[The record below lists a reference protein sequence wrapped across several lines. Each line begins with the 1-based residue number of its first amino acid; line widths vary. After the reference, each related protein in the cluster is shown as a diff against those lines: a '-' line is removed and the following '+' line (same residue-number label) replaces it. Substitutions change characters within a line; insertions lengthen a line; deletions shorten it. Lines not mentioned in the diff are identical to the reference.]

1 MVCVPTGLRS
11 ASAKDFKAGL
21 CGPAT
26 WMMLPGHFSEMRKD
40 GNIFEI
46 SARYTGGW
54 KKRDAN
60 WAIVDKH

>member
-40 GNIFEI
+40 GNMSEI
-46 SARYTGGW
+46 SARYTGIW
-54 KKRDAN
+54 EKRNAK
-60 WAIVDKH
+60 WVIVDKH